1 MSSNIFIFL
10 FDLHFSSPCVPTS
23 GSELRKDLVAAEG
36 LHQDMPEGLDPNV
49 KDLACHV
56 MACLCMQALNV
67 LLTYSSFLQQLFF
80 YYSDCILAA
89 AKDTFSKARKAMTKT
104 LKKWLRSIVLFF
116 NM

>member
-1 MSSNIFIFL
+1 MCPNL
-10 FDLHFSSPCVPTS
+10 
-23 GSELRKDLVAAEG
+23 LRKDLVAAEG

-56 MACLCMQALNV
+56 MACLCTQALNE
-67 LLTYSSFLQQLFF
+67 LLTFEFLATTIFH
-80 YYSDCILAA
+80 YGDCILAA